1 MEYIIAESRLE
12 NLLQRDK
19 SFDMT
24 RVCEVLKG
32 EISPIAQQY
41 LTLCQPLVVRFK
53 KEGEKLCFKVNEEG
67 VSVRRGDVTVRYRA
81 RPAVKGEKKKY
92 SGE

>member
-41 LTLCQPLVVRFK
+41 LTLCQPVVVRFK
-53 KEGEKLCFKVNEEG
+53 KEGEKLCFSIEIEAT
-67 VSVRRGDVTVRYRA
+67 R
-81 RPAVKGEKKKY
+81 VKPFGY
-92 SGE
+92 LP